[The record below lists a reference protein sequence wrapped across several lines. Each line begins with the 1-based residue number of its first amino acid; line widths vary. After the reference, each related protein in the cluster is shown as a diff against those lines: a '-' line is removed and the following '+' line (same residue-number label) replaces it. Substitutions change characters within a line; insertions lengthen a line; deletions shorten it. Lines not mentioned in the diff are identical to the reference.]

1 MILLYVSCVNCIN
14 DKFPLPRKV
23 CLILDW
29 LNAVLVQMFNVPICL
44 VLPQKKKNSRLIP
57 LKRLDVFVKQYEFN
71 YFEMKEAHDTASP
84 SFH

>member
-1 MILLYVSCVNCIN
+1 MILLCVSCVNCIN

-29 LNAVLVQMFNVPICL
+29 LNAVLVQVFNVPICL

-71 YFEMKEAHDTASP
+71 YF
-84 SFH
+84 